1 MKGATTGT
9 APAGPARIVRS
20 KDGTPIATWRSGS
33 GPPVVLVHGTTAA
46 HWSFTLLAPILADR
60 FAVYVLDRRGRGASG
75 DANGYA
81 IEREFED
88 VAAVVDSLDEPAA
101 LFGHSYGATVSLGA
115 ALVAEKISRLILYEP
130 APGFASVSSGD
141 IERIEELVTAVER
154 EEALVHALRAFGLT
168 PAEFEQARAAPTW
181 QARVAT
187 AHTVARE
194 IRAEEAYAID
204 RERLRRLGAPTLL
217 LLGEESPD
225 WAREGTEQIHAAL
238 PDSRIAPL
246 RSQGHAAIVTA
257 PLLVAEEVT
266 RFLNGMASLST
277 AIDE

>member
-1 MKGATTGT
+1 
-9 APAGPARIVRS
+9 
-20 KDGTPIATWRSGS
+20 
-33 GPPVVLVHGTTAA
+33 
-46 HWSFTLLAPILADR
+46 
-60 FAVYVLDRRGRGASG
+60 
-75 DANGYA
+75 
-81 IEREFED
+81 
-88 VAAVVDSLDEPAA
+88 
-101 LFGHSYGATVSLGA
+101 
-115 ALVAEKISRLILYEP
+115 
-130 APGFASVSSGD
+130 
-141 IERIEELVTAVER
+141 
-154 EEALVHALRAFGLT
+154 VHALRAFGLT
-168 PAEFEQARAAPTW
+168 HAELEQSRAAPTW